1 MSPIASTQAQSDRQ
15 IVDAARAGDEQALS
29 ELYLLYFPRVY
40 RYILARTGNQY
51 DAEDL
56 AEEVFMKVIEA
67 IERFEWRDAPFSAW
81 LFRIA
86 HNAVISKR
94 RKETSRGR
102 STQLTDIYATD
113 AYGPEELVESRLAV
127 REVMLA
133 AEKLPEAQRQVIA
146 LRFGAGLTVAETAR
160 AMNKGDGNV
169 KVIQHKA
176 IAKLREMMGQP
187 RKRPA
192 AYARERA
199 GTGT

>member
-1 MSPIASTQAQSDRQ
+1 VSPIGSNTQAQSDRQ

-56 AEEVFMKVIEA
+56 AEEVFMKVLEA
-67 IERFEWRDAPFSAW
+67 IDRFQWREAPFSAW

-86 HNAVISKR
+86 HNALISKR
-94 RKETSRGR
+94 RKETSRGK
-102 STQLTDIYATD
+102 STQLTDVYATD
-113 AYGPEELVESRLAV
+113 ADGPEILVESRLAV
-127 REVMLA
+127 REVMAA

-160 AMNKGDGNV
+160 AMGKGDGNV

-187 RKRPA
+187 RRRSA
-192 AYARERA
+192 AYARE
-199 GTGT
+199 GN